1 MTHNLISLDP
11 FTPNTVIPLSSLL
24 QSEMISIKNL
34 NPMHDPH
41 DELPSMVCE
50 TWVKVGDKVVD
61 LWLSPSDDMEVDEIM
76 DMLFAMQ
83 SSYDEVMDIHDKY
96 HFTNL
101 GDLFDY
107 LPRRGVTT
115 LDIGNPYEEDTQECQ
130 GCESQ
135 DEVDYKEA
143 LSARELSDILFN
155 SPDMI
160 EGMMVD
166 TDSQPKL
173 TPAEIAELDEVNAA
187 LYDNGFFNLHPN
199 KTLASDMD
207 KSNDELDEMVDE
219 NGWEELHHPTHQ
231 PEYDIRDIS
240 DITQCKDA
248 FTNIGNGLDIVNRSV
263 DIEGEI
269 GSGDTMQKFELYLE
283 FSNRYSNSTIDEYIQ
298 VALREI
304 TENKGTNL
312 YNITT
317 SMLDRYHAN
326 MMKFS
331 IS

>member
-83 SSYDEVMDIHDKY
+83 TSYDEVMDIHDKY

-160 EGMMVD
+160 GGMMVD

-219 NGWEELHHPTHQ
+219 NGWEELHQ

-240 DITQCKDA
+240 DITQIKTA
-248 FTNIGNGLDIVNRSV
+248 FNDISKGLDIVNRSI
-263 DIEGEI
+263 DIDGEI
-269 GSGDTMQKFELYLE
+269 GEGDERREFGLYLE
-283 FSNRYSNSTIDEYIQ
+283 FSNRLSNDNIDEYIQ
-298 VALREI
+298 VAIRDIMEHDGEL
-304 TENKGTNL
+304 L
-312 YNITT
+312 FNITT
-317 SMLDRYHAN
+317 KMLDRYHAN
-326 MMKFS
+326 NMSFF
-331 IS
+331 IDD